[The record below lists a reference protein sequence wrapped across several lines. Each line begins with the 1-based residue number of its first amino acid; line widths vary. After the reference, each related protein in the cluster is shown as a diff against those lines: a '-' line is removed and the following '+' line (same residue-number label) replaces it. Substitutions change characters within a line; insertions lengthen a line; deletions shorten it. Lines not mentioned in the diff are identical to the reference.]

1 MSEGLILCRRR
12 QAFEIW
18 RRSLRDDCVA
28 AGKLS
33 AFDSL
38 GENVLRILYENRVEP
53 TVKAVASEGLN
64 GKRGS
69 TAKAHG

>member
-38 GENVLRILYENRVEP
+38 GENRVEP

-64 GKRGS
+64 GKRRS
-69 TAKAHG
+69 TPKAHG